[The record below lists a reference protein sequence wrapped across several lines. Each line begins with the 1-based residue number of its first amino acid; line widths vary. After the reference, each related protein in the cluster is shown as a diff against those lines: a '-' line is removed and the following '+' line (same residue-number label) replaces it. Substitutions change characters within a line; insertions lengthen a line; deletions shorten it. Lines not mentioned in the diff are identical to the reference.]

1 MAESMLVRL
10 INQQDLIVQ
19 WLAVKPTGV
28 TEIQQGNLQALAKSI
43 DNRSVIL
50 LLPASDVLLLAID
63 LPVKSNNQIKKALP
77 FALEELMADE
87 METYHLVWHRQ
98 AKGQVYVAA
107 INREKFKACLASFQE
122 YGIKLDSVYSETLC
136 LPYLEN
142 SCSLLIEHQNAILRT
157 GQWLGGGI
165 EVEVLPIVLDKIRQ
179 DNPNLATLQYWSA
192 SEPAQWLTELPINLT
207 HHTIDP
213 SLLLLESAGTKLT
226 GELNLLTGDFEQKN
240 TQPVKWKKWLP
251 ALAII
256 LITAL
261 LQTGVLFNS
270 YWQQKTELASLETK
284 TLSLFKQTFPEIKR
298 IVNIKVQADQQLIDL
313 QKQSTG
319 KGSPFMQLLYQTGQ
333 VLSVN
338 PDFEIRQLDYIN
350 DSLQVQLNAPTIS
363 QVEQVK
369 QQLES
374 SKQLSVKI
382 QSAEA
387 NQQGVEVHYEIKQ
400 K

>member
-1 MAESMLVRL
+1 MLVRL

-107 INREKFKACLASFQE
+107 INREKFKTCLASFQE
-122 YGIKLDSVYSETLC
+122 YGIKLAGVYAEILC

-179 DNPNLATLQYWSA
+179 DNPDLATLQYWSA

-226 GELNLLTGDFEQKN
+226 GELNLLTGDFEPKN

-261 LQTGVLFNS
+261 LQTGVLLNS

-382 QSAEA
+382 QAAEA
-387 NQQGVEVHYEIKQ
+387 NQKGVEVHYEIKQ

>member
-1 MAESMLVRL
+1 MAEPIIVRL

-19 WLAVKPTGV
+19 WLSAKPSWSP
-28 TEIQQGNLQALAKSI
+28 EIQQGNLQALAKSI
-43 DNRSVIL
+43 DNSAVIL

-142 SCSLLIEHQNAILRT
+142 SCSLLIDHQNAILRT

-165 EVEVLPIVLDKIRQ
+165 EVEMLPIVLDKIRL
-179 DNPNLATLQYWSA
+179 DNPNLASLQCWSA
-192 SEPAQWLTELPINLT
+192 SEPSQWLSELPFNLT
-207 HHTIDP
+207 HHTTDP
-213 SLLLLESAGTKLT
+213 SLLLLESAVTKLT
-226 GELNLLTGDFEQKN
+226 GELNLLTSDFAQKN
-240 TQPVKWKKWLP
+240 TQRVPWKKWLP

-261 LQTGVLFNS
+261 LQTGLFLNS
-270 YWQQKTELASLETK
+270 YWQQKTQLASLETQ
-284 TLSLFKQTFPEIKR
+284 TLSLFKQTFPEVTR

-319 KGSPFMQLLYQTGQ
+319 KGSPFMSLLYQTGQ

-338 PDFEIRQLDYIN
+338 PGFEIRQLDYIN
-350 DSLQVQLNAPTIS
+350 DSLQVQLIAPTIS

-374 SKQLSVKI
+374 SNQLLVKI

-387 NQQGVEVHYEIKQ
+387 NQKGVEVNYEIKQ

>member
-1 MAESMLVRL
+1 MTKKIIVRWL
-10 INQQDLIVQ
+10 KQSDTTLQWLIVDDTQ
-19 WLAVKPTGV
+19 PSKL
-28 TEIQQGNLQALAKSI
+28 QQGTLQDLAKSAE
-43 DNRSVIL
+43 NQSVTL
-50 LLPASDVLLLAID
+50 LLPASEVLLLGLA
-63 LPVKSNNQIKKALP
+63 LPVKRNSQIKKALP
-77 FALEELMADE
+77 FALEDLLVDE
-87 METYHLVWHRQ
+87 VETYHSVWHKQ
-98 AKGQVYVAA
+98 PDGNVYVALT
-107 INREKFKACLASFQE
+107 NHDKFKVCLASFE
-122 YGIKLDSVYSETLC
+122 NAGITLDSVYPESLC
-136 LPYLEN
+136 LPYQEH

-165 EVEVLPIVLDKIRQ
+165 DLEVLPIVLDKIRQ
-179 DNPNLATLQYWSA
+179 DNPNLATIQYCSA
-192 SEPAQWLTELPINLT
+192 SEPAQWLMELPINLT

-213 SLLLLESAGTKLT
+213 SLLLMESAVTKLT

-261 LQTGVLFNS
+261 LQAGLFLNS
-270 YWQQKTELASLETK
+270 YWQQKTDLASLETQ

-338 PDFEIRQLDYIN
+338 PGFEIRQLDYIN
-350 DSLQVQLNAPTIS
+350 DSLQVQLIAPAIS

-374 SKQLSVKI
+374 SNQLSVKI
-382 QSAEA
+382 QAAEA
-387 NQQGVEVHYEIKQ
+387 NQKGVEVHYEIKQ

>member
-1 MAESMLVRL
+1 MAEPIIVRL

-19 WLAVKPTGV
+19 WLSVKPSWSP
-28 TEIQQGNLQALAKSI
+28 EIQQGNLQALAKSI
-43 DNRSVIL
+43 DNSAVIL

-98 AKGQVYVAA
+98 AKGKVYVAA

-136 LPYLEN
+136 LPYQEN

-165 EVEVLPIVLDKIRQ
+165 EVEMLPIVLDKIRL
-179 DNPNLATLQYWSA
+179 DNPSLASLECWSA
-192 SEPAQWLTELPINLT
+192 SEPTQCLSELPFNLT
-207 HHTIDP
+207 HHTTDP
-213 SLLLLESAGTKLT
+213 SLLLLESAVTKLT
-226 GELNLLTGDFEQKN
+226 GELNLLTSDFAQKN
-240 TQPVKWKKWLP
+240 TQRVQWKKWLP

-256 LITAL
+256 CVTAL
-261 LQTGVLFNS
+261 LQTGLLLNS
-270 YWQQKTELASLETK
+270 YWQQKTELASLETQ
-284 TLSLFKQTFPEIKR
+284 TLSLFKQTFPEVKR

-313 QKQSTG
+313 RKQSTG
-319 KGSPFMQLLYQTGQ
+319 SGSSFMSLLYQTGQ
-333 VLSVN
+333 VLNVN
-338 PDFEIRQLDYIN
+338 PGFEIRQLDYIN
-350 DSLQVQLNAPTIS
+350 DSLQVHLIAPTIS

-374 SKQLSVKI
+374 SNQLSVKI
-382 QSAEA
+382 QAAEA
-387 NQQGVEVHYEIKQ
+387 NQKGVEVHYEIKQ

>member
-1 MAESMLVRL
+1 MAEPIIVRL

-19 WLAVKPTGV
+19 WLSAKPSWSP
-28 TEIQQGNLQALAKSI
+28 EIQQGNLQALAKSI
-43 DNRSVIL
+43 DNSAVIL

-165 EVEVLPIVLDKIRQ
+165 EVEMLPIVLDKIRL
-179 DNPNLATLQYWSA
+179 DNPNLASLQCWSA
-192 SEPAQWLTELPINLT
+192 SEPSQWLSELPFNLT
-207 HHTIDP
+207 HHTTDP
-213 SLLLLESAGTKLT
+213 SLLLLESAVTKLT
-226 GELNLLTGDFEQKN
+226 GELNLLTSDFAQKN
-240 TQPVKWKKWLP
+240 TQRVPWKKWLP

-261 LQTGVLFNS
+261 LQTGLFLNS
-270 YWQQKTELASLETK
+270 YWQQKTQLASLETQ
-284 TLSLFKQTFPEIKR
+284 TLSLFKQTFPEVTR

-319 KGSPFMQLLYQTGQ
+319 KGSPFMSLLYQTGQ
-333 VLSVN
+333 VFSVN
-338 PDFEIRQLDYIN
+338 PGFEIRQLDYIN
-350 DSLQVQLNAPTIS
+350 DSLQVQLIAPTIS

-374 SKQLSVKI
+374 SNQLLVKI

-387 NQQGVEVHYEIKQ
+387 NQKGVEVNYEIKQ

>member
-1 MAESMLVRL
+1 MAEPIIVRL

-19 WLAVKPTGV
+19 WLLAKPSWSP
-28 TEIQQGNLQALAKSI
+28 EIQQGNLQALAKSI
-43 DNRSVIL
+43 DNSAVIL

-77 FALEELMADE
+77 FALEELLADE

-136 LPYLEN
+136 LPYQEN

-165 EVEVLPIVLDKIRQ
+165 EVEMLPIVLDKIRL
-179 DNPNLATLQYWSA
+179 DNPTLASLQCWSA
-192 SEPAQWLTELPINLT
+192 SEPTQWLSELPFNLT
-207 HHTIDP
+207 HHTTDP
-213 SLLLLESAGTKLT
+213 SLLLLESAVTKLT
-226 GELNLLTGDFEQKN
+226 GELNLLTSDFVQKN
-240 TQPVKWKKWLP
+240 TQLVHWKKWLP

-261 LQTGVLFNS
+261 LQTGLFLNS
-270 YWQQKTELASLETK
+270 YWQQKTQLASLETQ
-284 TLSLFKQTFPEIKR
+284 TLSLFKQTFPEVKR

-319 KGSPFMQLLYQTGQ
+319 KGSPFMSLLYQTGQ

-338 PDFEIRQLDYIN
+338 PGFEIRQLDYIN
-350 DSLQVQLNAPTIS
+350 DSLQVQLIAPTIS

-374 SKQLSVKI
+374 SNQLSVKI

-387 NQQGVEVHYEIKQ
+387 NQKGVEVHYEIKQ

>member
-1 MAESMLVRL
+1 MLF
-10 INQQDLIVQ
+10 
-19 WLAVKPTGV
+19 
-28 TEIQQGNLQALAKSI
+28 
-43 DNRSVIL
+43 RS
-50 LLPASDVLLLAID
+50 
-63 LPVKSNNQIKKALP
+63 
-77 FALEELMADE
+77 
-87 METYHLVWHRQ
+87 
-98 AKGQVYVAA
+98 
-107 INREKFKACLASFQE
+107 
-122 YGIKLDSVYSETLC
+122 IKLAGVYAEALG
-136 LPYLEN
+136 LPYKEH
-142 SCSLLIEHQNAILRT
+142 SCSLLIEHQNVILRT

-165 EVEVLPIVLDKIRQ
+165 DLEVLPIVLDKIRQ
-179 DNPNLATLQYWSA
+179 DNPNPVTLQYWSA

-213 SLLLLESAGTKLT
+213 SLLLLESAVTKLT

-261 LQTGVLFNS
+261 LQTGLFFNS
-270 YWQQKTELASLETK
+270 YWQQKTDLASLENQ

-298 IVNIKVQADQQLIDL
+298 IVNIKVQANQQLIDL

-333 VLSVN
+333 VISVN
-338 PDFEIRQLDYIN
+338 PGFEIRQLDYIN
-350 DSLQVQLNAPTIS
+350 DSLQVQLIAPAIS

-374 SKQLSVKI
+374 SNQLSVKI
-382 QSAEA
+382 QAAEA
-387 NQQGVEVHYEIKQ
+387 NQKGVEVHYEIKQ

>member
-1 MAESMLVRL
+1 MAEPMIVRL

-19 WLAVKPTGV
+19 WLPVEPTGV

-77 FALEELMADE
+77 FALEELLADE
-87 METYHLVWHRQ
+87 VETYHLVWHRQ

-107 INREKFKACLASFQE
+107 INREKFKACLACFQE
-122 YGIKLDSVYSETLC
+122 YGIKLAGVYAETLC
-136 LPYLEN
+136 LPYQEH
-142 SCSLLIEHQNAILRT
+142 SCSLIIEHQNAILRT

-165 EVEVLPIVLDKIRQ
+165 DLEVLPIVLDKIRQ
-179 DNPNLATLQYWSA
+179 DNPNLATIQYWSA
-192 SEPAQWLTELPINLT
+192 SEPAQWLMELPINLT
-207 HHTIDP
+207 HHTMDP
-213 SLLLLESAGTKLT
+213 SLLLLESAVTKLT

-261 LQTGVLFNS
+261 LQAGLFLNS
-270 YWQQKTELASLETK
+270 YWQQKTDLASLETQ

-333 VLSVN
+333 VVSVN
-338 PDFEIRQLDYIN
+338 PGFEIRQLDYIN
-350 DSLQVQLNAPTIS
+350 DSLQVQLIAPAIS

-374 SKQLSVKI
+374 SNQLSVKI
-382 QSAEA
+382 QAAEA
-387 NQQGVEVHYEIKQ
+387 NQKGVEVHYEIKQ

>member
-107 INREKFKACLASFQE
+107 INREKFKTCLASFQE
-122 YGIKLDSVYSETLC
+122 YGIKLAGVYAEILC

-179 DNPNLATLQYWSA
+179 DNPNLATLQYWST
-192 SEPAQWLTELPINLT
+192 SEPAQWLAELPINLT

-226 GELNLLTGDFEQKN
+226 GELNLLTGDFEPKN

-261 LQTGVLFNS
+261 LQTGVLLNS

-382 QSAEA
+382 QAAEA

>member
-1 MAESMLVRL
+1 MAEPIIVRL

-19 WLAVKPTGV
+19 WLSAKPSWSP
-28 TEIQQGNLQALAKSI
+28 EIQQGNLQALAKSI
-43 DNRSVIL
+43 DNSAVIL

-165 EVEVLPIVLDKIRQ
+165 EVEMLPIVLDKIRL
-179 DNPNLATLQYWSA
+179 DNPNLASLQCWSA
-192 SEPAQWLTELPINLT
+192 SEPSQWLSELPFNLT
-207 HHTIDP
+207 HHTTDP
-213 SLLLLESAGTKLT
+213 SLLLLESAVTKLT
-226 GELNLLTGDFEQKN
+226 GELNLLTSDFAQKN
-240 TQPVKWKKWLP
+240 TQRVPWKKWLP

-261 LQTGVLFNS
+261 LQTGLFLNS
-270 YWQQKTELASLETK
+270 YWQQKTQLASLETQ
-284 TLSLFKQTFPEIKR
+284 TLSLFKQTFPEVTR

-319 KGSPFMQLLYQTGQ
+319 KGSPFMSLLYQTGQ

-338 PDFEIRQLDYIN
+338 PGFEIRQLDYIN
-350 DSLQVQLNAPTIS
+350 DSLQVQLIAPTIS

-374 SKQLSVKI
+374 SNQLLVKI

-387 NQQGVEVHYEIKQ
+387 NQKGVEVNYEIKQ

>member
-1 MAESMLVRL
+1 MAEPIIVRL

-19 WLAVKPTGV
+19 WLSVKPSWSP
-28 TEIQQGNLQALAKSI
+28 EIQQGNLKALAKSI
-43 DNRSVIL
+43 DNSAVIL

-136 LPYLEN
+136 LPYQEN

-165 EVEVLPIVLDKIRQ
+165 EVEMLPIVLDKIRL
-179 DNPNLATLQYWSA
+179 DNPSLASLECWSA
-192 SEPAQWLTELPINLT
+192 SEPTQCLSELPFNLT
-207 HHTIDP
+207 HHTTDP
-213 SLLLLESAGTKLT
+213 SLLLLESAVTKLT
-226 GELNLLTGDFEQKN
+226 GELNLLTSDFAQKN
-240 TQPVKWKKWLP
+240 TQRVQWKKWLP

-256 LITAL
+256 CVTAL
-261 LQTGVLFNS
+261 LQTGLLLNS
-270 YWQQKTELASLETK
+270 YWQQKTELASLETQ
-284 TLSLFKQTFPEIKR
+284 TLSLFKQTFPEVKR

-313 QKQSTG
+313 RKQSTG
-319 KGSPFMQLLYQTGQ
+319 SGSSFMSLLYQTGQ
-333 VLSVN
+333 VLNVN
-338 PDFEIRQLDYIN
+338 PGFEIRQLDYIN
-350 DSLQVQLNAPTIS
+350 DSLQVHLIAPTIS

-374 SKQLSVKI
+374 SNQLSVKI

-387 NQQGVEVHYEIKQ
+387 NQKGVEVHYEIKQ

>member
-1 MAESMLVRL
+1 MAEPIIVRL

-19 WLAVKPTGV
+19 WLSAKPSWSP
-28 TEIQQGNLQALAKSI
+28 EIQQGNLQALAKSI
-43 DNRSVIL
+43 DNSAVIL

-165 EVEVLPIVLDKIRQ
+165 EVEMLPIVLDKIRL
-179 DNPNLATLQYWSA
+179 DNPNLATLQCWSA
-192 SEPAQWLTELPINLT
+192 SEPSQWLSELPFNLT
-207 HHTIDP
+207 HHTTDP
-213 SLLLLESAGTKLT
+213 SLLLLESAVTKLT
-226 GELNLLTGDFEQKN
+226 GELNLLTSDFAQKN
-240 TQPVKWKKWLP
+240 TQRVPWKKWLP

-261 LQTGVLFNS
+261 LQTGLFLNS
-270 YWQQKTELASLETK
+270 YWQQKTQLASLETQ
-284 TLSLFKQTFPEIKR
+284 TLSLFKQTFPEVTR

-319 KGSPFMQLLYQTGQ
+319 KGSPFMSLLYQTGQ

-338 PDFEIRQLDYIN
+338 PGFEIRQLDYIN
-350 DSLQVQLNAPTIS
+350 DSLQVQLIAPTIS

-374 SKQLSVKI
+374 SNQLLVKI

-387 NQQGVEVHYEIKQ
+387 NQKGVEVNYEIKQ